1 MNTITDKNEIK
12 TKEDYGSILNPNRI
26 PIEGTAD
33 DIASKRLEKILDIR
47 KFEIDLYWK
56 RATYFWTFIAATL
69 TGYGFTVT
77 AKDANSENLIRFQF
91 LIICFG
97 LVFSFAWFLVNK
109 GSKFWQENWEKHLDM
124 TEDNVIGPLYKTTIS
139 KESYSSFWIPTRA
152 YATSVSKINQIL
164 SLFVLTIWVGILV
177 NLFISGTIV
186 LFNSADYYFTTIGL
200 LTFSAIIYL
209 AFGTRTSSKDTIVHF
224 DKRKIIDKK

>member
-1 MNTITDKNEIK
+1 MTDKNKIK
-12 TKEDYGSILNPNRI
+12 TKEDYESTLNPDKI
-26 PIEGTAD
+26 PTEGTAD
-33 DIASKRLEKILDIR
+33 DIASRRLEKILDIR
-47 KFEIDLYWK
+47 KFEIDLYWR

-69 TGYGFTVT
+69 TGYGLTVI
-77 AKDANSENLIRFQF
+77 AKDADQKNLIRFQF

-124 TEDNVIGPLYKTTIS
+124 TEDSVIGPLYKTTIS
-139 KESYSSFWIPTRA
+139 RESYSSFWIPTSA

-164 SLFVLTIWVGILV
+164 SLFVFTIWLGILANLFVSGTLTIF
-177 NLFISGTIV
+177 NGTD
-186 LFNSADYYFTTIGL
+186 FYFTTIGL
-200 LTFSAIIYL
+200 FTFSALIYL

>member
-1 MNTITDKNEIK
+1 MPEKDEIR
-12 TKEDYGSILNPNRI
+12 TKDEYGSILNPDKI
-26 PIEGTAD
+26 PAEGTAD

-69 TGYGFTVT
+69 TGYGLTVT
-77 AKDANSENLIRFQF
+77 TKDAAQENVIRFQV
-91 LIICFG
+91 LIVCFG

-124 TEDNVIGPLYKTTIS
+124 TEDSVIGPLYKTTIS
-139 KESYSSFWIPTRA
+139 KESYSSFWVPTSA

-164 SLFVLTIWVGILV
+164 SLFVFTIWLGILA
-177 NLFISGTIV
+177 NLFVSQKLT
-186 LFNSADYYFTTIGL
+186 LFNGTDFYFTAIGL

-209 AFGTRTSSKDTIVHF
+209 AFGTRTSIKDTIVHF
-224 DKRKIIDKK
+224 DKRKIVDKQ

>member
-1 MNTITDKNEIK
+1 MTKINKIT
-12 TKEDYGSILNPNRI
+12 TKADYESILNPDRI

-47 KFEIDLYWK
+47 KFEIGLYWQ

-69 TGYGFTVT
+69 TGYGLTVT
-77 AKDANSENLIRFQF
+77 AKDANQENLIRFQF

-124 TEDNVIGPLYKTTIS
+124 TEDSVIGPLYKTTIS
-139 KESYSSFWIPTRA
+139 KESYSSLWIPTSA
-152 YATSVSKINQIL
+152 YAASVSKINQIL
-164 SLFVLTIWVGILV
+164 SLFVFTIWLGILA
-177 NLFISGTIV
+177 NLFVSGTMV
-186 LFNSADYYFTTIGL
+186 FFCRPDFYFTAIGL
-200 LTFSAIIYL
+200 LTCAAIIYL
-209 AFGTRTSSKDTIVHF
+209 LFGTRTNFKDTTVDF
-224 DKRKIIDKK
+224 DKREIIDKT

>member
-1 MNTITDKNEIK
+1 MSEKNEIR
-12 TKEDYGSILNPNRI
+12 TKEDYGSTLNPDKI
-26 PIEGTAD
+26 PTEGTAD
-33 DIASKRLEKILDIR
+33 DIATRRLEKILDIR

-69 TGYGFTVT
+69 TGYGLTVI
-77 AKDANSENLIRFQF
+77 AKDVNQEKLVRFQF

-124 TEDNVIGPLYKTTIS
+124 TEDSVIGPLYKTTIS
-139 KESYSSFWIPTRA
+139 KESYSSFWIPTSA
-152 YATSVSKINQIL
+152 YAASVSKINQIL
-164 SLFVLTIWVGILV
+164 SLFVFTIWLGILV
-177 NLFISGTIV
+177 NLFVSGTLL
-186 LFNSADYYFTTIGL
+186 LFDGADFYLTAIGL
-200 LTFSAIIYL
+200 LTTSAIIYL
-209 AFGTRTSSKDTIVHF
+209 SCGTRTSSKDTIVHF